1 MSHSKFIIFI
11 ALLCVSQSYAQLY
24 APFRPSQPPKQ
35 NVWAFFIMGT
45 DGSGSKDLRTAMLSG
60 IQAQEAPPAMDAKK
74 SPLTAALYS
83 AALPGLGQSYAQDWS
98 LSWKSMAF
106 AGAEVSL
113 WVIYASYIH
122 WANNR
127 TARFEQYADANWDV
141 TRYVDWIIQWQ
152 SQLNAGSTW
161 SRDQIIVNP
170 NAANPWDRIDWTRL
184 NQCEEE
190 IAQAVGNGFT
200 HRLPPRPQQQYY
212 ELIGKYPQYGGGWND
227 ASGFTPGDILTDNVS
242 PNFLIYRDMR
252 GGANEMYNIA
262 RTASLVIVANHVLSA
277 LEAAWEVSRANR
289 TVEAR
294 AELRPVMR
302 GGGFVE
308 FVPHVDVKLRL

>member
-1 MSHSKFIIFI
+1 
-11 ALLCVSQSYAQLY
+11 LCFSVICAIVCSIPAFAAAETKCVGVLHHGNGWVRLK
-24 APFRPSQPPKQ
+24 RPSDCD
-35 NVWAFFIMGT
+35 AFRHSGAGSSPR
-45 DGSGSKDLRTAMLSG
+45 DGCEKVSVDRSSILCRSTWTRTV
-60 IQAQEAPPAMDAKK
+60 IR
-74 SPLTAALYS
+74 T
-83 AALPGLGQSYAQDWS
+83 S
-98 LSWKSMAF
+98 LAF

-122 WANNR
+122 WADNR

-227 ASGFTPGDILTDNVS
+227 ASGFTPGNILTDNVS